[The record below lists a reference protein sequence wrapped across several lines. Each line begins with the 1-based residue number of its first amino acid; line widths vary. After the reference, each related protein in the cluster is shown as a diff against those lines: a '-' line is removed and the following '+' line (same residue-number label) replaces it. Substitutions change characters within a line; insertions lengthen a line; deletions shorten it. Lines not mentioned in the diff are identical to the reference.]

1 MEKSAG
7 RSAAPQG
14 RIVVALTVL
23 ALARLYIADPP
34 AFRPCSTRARG
45 RGTACRNCA
54 LAEPDQ
60 RGQAGDDLFLPPE
73 ALEEDH
79 IRLVVQ
85 IRDLQDHRRA
95 RLRVDGL
102 EDGGHP
108 SASQELDEVVL
119 IDAVADLGIAHQRR
133 SPSASRR
140 GRAFPQDRQIS
151 ALALLQASQARQIQ
165 IETNCLYFRFML
177 SSAAASP
184 RAGREHGACQPEG
197 TEKRGIGA
205 CPSWKL
211 QVWALVAVAF
221 CKARRFRCA
230 SPARPPAS
238 TRYDLIRQVAP
249 TYGSSATT
257 KARERRERVRHGHD
271 DHPVSRLERSDLA
284 ARL

>member
-34 AFRPCSTRARG
+34 AFRPSSARARG

-60 RGQAGDDLFLPPE
+60 RGQAGDDL
-73 ALEEDH
+73 
-79 IRLVVQ
+79 
-85 IRDLQDHRRA
+85 QDHRRA

-108 SASQELDEVVL
+108 SASQELGKVVL
-119 IDAVADLGIAHQRR
+119 IDPVADLGIAHQRR

-151 ALALLQASQARQIQ
+151 ALALLQASQARQVQ
-165 IETNCLYFRFML
+165 IETNCFCFRFML

-197 TEKRGIGA
+197 TEKRRIGA

-211 QVWALVAVAF
+211 QVSALVAVAF
-221 CKARRFRCA
+221 CKARRFCSA
-230 SPARPPAS
+230 SPVRPPPS

-257 KARERRERVRHGHD
+257 RARRALGEG
-271 DHPVSRLERSDLA
+271 PTW
-284 ARL
+284 ARWSSVVEESSVCCASAVPPQC